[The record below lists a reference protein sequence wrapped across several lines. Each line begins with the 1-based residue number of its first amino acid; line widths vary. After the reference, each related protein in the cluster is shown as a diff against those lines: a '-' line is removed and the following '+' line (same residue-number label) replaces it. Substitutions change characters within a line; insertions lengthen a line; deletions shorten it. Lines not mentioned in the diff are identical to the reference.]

1 MRSGFIHLFLLALPS
16 LIMGD
21 ILFQTLEKWHGGK
34 EASWGRFL
42 DAGTG
47 VGSLRW
53 AQTQIATSSITAIT
67 ADVQM
72 QRQVMSDPHVN
83 PLLRTQ
89 DQILIGNWMD
99 DAFCSTLGLFDTILA
114 DYLIG
119 AVDGFSPYTQDI
131 IVEKLSRYL
140 NPGGKIY
147 IIGMNPIPDT
157 NVVPAAIVS
166 EVRRARDSCILLAG
180 QKPYRE
186 FPLEWMTRHLEKS
199 NFDVLNTATYSILHS
214 EDSITRQLRVAELK
228 LDYFLDSSLR
238 NGMQS
243 YLDGLRLR
251 IQEAV
256 RGTETKKIPL
266 SFDYCIAAQLKND
279 TKAQTVDSDSDR
291 TPNDTT
297 QSVI

>member
-1 MRSGFIHLFLLALPS
+1 MRGVLAHLFFLTLPS
-16 LIMGD
+16 FVMGD

-34 EASWGRFL
+34 EVSWGRFL

-53 AQTQIATSSITAIT
+53 AQTQIVTSSITAIT

-89 DQILIGNWMD
+89 DQVLVGNWMD
-99 DAFCSTLGLFDTILA
+99 DSFCSTLGLFDTILA

-131 IVEKLSRYL
+131 IVEKLSQYL

-157 NVVPAAIVS
+157 HVAPAAIVS

-228 LDYFLDSSLR
+228 LDFFLDSNLR
-238 NGMQS
+238 SGMQR
-243 YLDGLRLR
+243 YLDGLRSR

-279 TKAQTVDSDSDR
+279 TKVQAVECDS
-291 TPNDTT
+291 TAIIDTT
-297 QSVI
+297 QSAV